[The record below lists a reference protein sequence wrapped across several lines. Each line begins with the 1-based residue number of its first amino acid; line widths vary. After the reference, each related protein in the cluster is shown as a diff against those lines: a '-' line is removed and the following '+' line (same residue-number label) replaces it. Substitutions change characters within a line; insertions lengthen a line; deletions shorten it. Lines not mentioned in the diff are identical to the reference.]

1 MNKKPAL
8 PPQWTQHLNAFLE
21 RLKVLRYSPA
31 TVASRQHSLSVFFRW
46 LDQAGPGRKLIDI
59 REVTQQTV
67 RDYQKHLLGRYAT
80 YSVHT
85 HLIALRRFFE
95 HLEATD
101 ALLINPCA
109 GVPLP
114 RLESRLP
121 RSIFTRQEVR
131 RILEAPDTQT
141 KKGIR
146 DKAILETFYSTGIRL
161 EEMTRLTIHD
171 VDHVGGFVRV
181 VKGKGAKDRVVPLG
195 SKACEYVRE
204 YLQQVRAEWT
214 RDNRDERALWL
225 SWRWPHQPLKKQI
238 ISVMVRRYAKAAGI
252 TKSASPH
259 VWRHTC
265 ATHLVGG
272 GANIA
277 YAQRLLGHR
286 DLRTTERYTRV
297 TVPDIKAAH
306 AKAHPRTGEP
316 TPRQARAAA
325 APLQG
330 LPKKTRQPYHY
341 KKA

>member
-1 MNKKPAL
+1 MKQKPLA
-8 PPQWTQHLNAFLE
+8 PHWAEHLAAFLE

-31 TVASRQHSLSVFFRW
+31 TLDSRRQSLGLFFGW
-46 LDQAGPGRKLIDI
+46 LDQSGPGRKLTDI
-59 REVTQQTV
+59 REVSKQAV
-67 RDYQKHLLGRYAT
+67 RDYQKHLLSRYTT
-80 YSVHT
+80 YSTHT

-101 ALLINPCA
+101 TLLLNPCQ

-114 RLESRLP
+114 KLEDRLP
-121 RSIFTRQEVR
+121 RSIFTREEVR

-141 KKGIR
+141 GKGIR
-146 DKAILETFYSTGIRL
+146 DKAILETFYSSGIRL
-161 EEMTRLTIHD
+161 EEMTRLTVQD
-171 VDHVGGFVRV
+171 VDC
-181 VKGKGAKDRVVPLG
+181 VKGFLRVNRGKFGKDRVVPLG
-195 SKACEYVRE
+195 TKACDYVRE
-204 YLQQVRAEWT
+204 YLREVRGEWT
-214 RDNRDERALWL
+214 KDNRDERALWL

-238 ISVMVRRYAKAAGI
+238 ISVMVRQYARAAGI
-252 TKSASPH
+252 KKQASPH

-297 TVPDIKAAH
+297 TVPDIKATYAR
-306 AKAHPRTGEP
+306 AHPRTGEP
-316 TPRQARAAA
+316 TARQARTAA
-325 APLQG
+325 APLQA
-330 LPKKTRQPYHY
+330 LPKRTRRPYHY